1 MRVAPFDAGGP
12 TVRWTSGDVP
22 QKKQADLVLSAEID
36 MSLHVPAETRSSSM
50 WSGGTSIEFKGT
62 CQIGGTISL
71 VLWEPLSNQRLW
83 SKSVDIPVEST
94 DCTVPPG
101 SEESV
106 GIQFTNKVSRA
117 IEKAFPVIMRTF
129 EKYFSPEEMALVK
142 QQSKELREKK
152 VY

>member
-1 MRVAPFDAGGP
+1 MLD
-12 TVRWTSGDVP
+12 
-22 QKKQADLVLSAEID
+22 
-36 MSLHVPAETRSSSM
+36 
-50 WSGGTSIEFKGT
+50 
-62 CQIGGTISL
+62 TISL

-94 DCTVPPG
+94 DCTVPSG
-101 SEESV
+101 SEDSV
-106 GIQFTNKVSRA
+106 AIQFTNKVSRA